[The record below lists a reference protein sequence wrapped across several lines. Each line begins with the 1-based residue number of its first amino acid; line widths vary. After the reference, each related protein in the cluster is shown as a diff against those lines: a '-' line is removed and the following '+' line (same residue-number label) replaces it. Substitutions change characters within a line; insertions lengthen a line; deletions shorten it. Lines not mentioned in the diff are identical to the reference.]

1 MKILALDSTALTATV
16 ALCEEERLLGLYTLN
31 SGNTQSETLLPMVES
46 LMHLMKWEISD
57 IDLFACSRGPG
68 SFTGVR
74 IGAATV
80 KGLAFGTGKPCIG
93 VSTLE
98 ALAYHLMGLCGD
110 QDAIL
115 CPVMN
120 ARRGQV
126 YNALFRVSNGTM
138 IRLCEDRALSIAELE
153 NELLNYHDPIYLSG
167 DGYDITRQSIKQL
180 ELPQTP
186 ELLRY
191 QNAHSVAMVALAA
204 YRNGVRTTDAEL
216 SPSYLRLPQAE
227 RERNERL
234 AREAAENTRQSI

>member
-1 MKILALDSTALTATV
+1 MKILSLDSTALTATV
-16 ALCEEERLLGLYTLN
+16 ALCDNERLIGLYTLN
-31 SGNTQSETLLPMVES
+31 SGSTQSETLLPMVES
-46 LMHLMKWEISD
+46 VMNLIGWQISD

-80 KGLAFGTGKPCIG
+80 KGLAFGSQKPCIG

-98 ALAYHLMGLCGD
+98 ALAYHIKDLNGAN
-110 QDAIL
+110 DAIL

-126 YNALFRVSNGTM
+126 YNALFRVENGVM
-138 IRLCEDRALSIAELE
+138 HRICEDRALAISALEQELSA
-153 NELLNYHDPIYLSG
+153 YDMPIYLCG
-167 DGYDITRQSIKQL
+167 DGYDITKDGMSDISVAD
-180 ELPQTP
+180 TP

-191 QNAHSVAMVALAA
+191 QNAYSVAMIALEA
-204 YRNGVRTTDAEL
+204 YRNGDRTSDAEL
-216 SPSYLRLPQAE
+216 SPTYLRLPQAE

-234 AREAAENTRQSI
+234 ACEAAQK